1 MTALAAPVRAGVLT
15 LLLAL
20 TAVAAARTGDAAVAA
35 LGLAAA
41 VTAAAVVVD
50 DPAEVDPAWSLTL
63 LVQRRLAPV
72 ELLSLWAAQG
82 VGALVGGLAGRE
94 LLDRLPQQVAADVP
108 DEVVA
113 VGLVGLAALLGS
125 WLVAAGSPQATLG
138 LPTLVASAALPAA
151 VTGALNPGVLVAV
164 GLTGLVSWTYVLAAS
179 LAVAVA
185 AVAGAGLARLSRG
198 PDAG

>member
-15 LLLAL
+15 VLLAL
-20 TAVAAARTGDAAVAA
+20 TAVAAARTGDAAGAA

-41 VTAAAVVVD
+41 VTVAAVVAH

-63 LVQRRLAPV
+63 LVQRRLSPV
-72 ELLSLWAAQG
+72 ELLPLWAAQG

-94 LLDRLPQQVAADVP
+94 LLDRLPQQVPVEVP
-108 DEVVA
+108 DGVA
-113 VGLVGLAALLGS
+113 AVALVGVAALLGS
-125 WLVAAGSPQATLG
+125 WLVATDAPRPTLG
-138 LPTLVASAALPAA
+138 LPTLAASAAVPAA

-164 GLTGLVSWTYVLAAS
+164 GLTGLASWTYVLATS

-185 AVAGAGLARLSRG
+185 AVAGAGLARISER
-198 PDAG
+198 